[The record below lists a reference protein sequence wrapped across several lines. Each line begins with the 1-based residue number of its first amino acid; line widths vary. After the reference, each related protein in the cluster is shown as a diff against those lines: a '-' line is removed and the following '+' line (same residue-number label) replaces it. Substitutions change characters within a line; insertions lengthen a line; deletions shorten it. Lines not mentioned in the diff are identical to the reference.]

1 MVDPFRRSFTARVGG
16 AAATLAMVFG
26 AARAH
31 AEEAA
36 LTRERVIALA
46 EAAPTARVAELEA
59 AIAGATVTAA
69 DVIALENPVVSGLG
83 GVRFN
88 PDGSK
93 RFSGT
98 ATLSWPVELAG
109 QRGARVEAARAEHR
123 AALATVGHT
132 KRRAVL
138 GALLQHALVLRDEQQ
153 LQIAASRR
161 AFSQRLLQAAEKRRK
176 AGSVPELDVALT
188 ALQQQRDASVEAAV
202 QGTHDADKT
211 ALLTLLGKTNENPRV
226 VGSLVPAGEVSP
238 PAEMIRN
245 VPQRTDV
252 RAALAALDAA
262 RAKSTSERA
271 ARWPAVNVQAQYQRD
286 DSSDTV
292 MIGLS
297 IPLPVLNANR
307 ANVLT
312 SAAEI
317 GAAEARL
324 HASTLA
330 ATGEI
335 KQLQER
341 YAATR
346 RALELLAPTVA
357 LAAQAVDL
365 AARGYELGESDLT
378 SVLLVRREALDA
390 QSAVLEAQLAHAN
403 AKIELLIATGR
414 TPQ

>member
-1 MVDPFRRSFTARVGG
+1 MVDQFRRCLSTRVVG
-16 AAATLAMVFG
+16 AAATLAIVLST
-26 AARAH
+26 APSH
-31 AEEAA
+31 ADEAA
-36 LTRERVIALA
+36 LTRARVVEFAK
-46 EAAPTARVAELEA
+46 AAPAARVAEFEA
-59 AIAGATVTAA
+59 AVVGATVTAA
-69 DVIALENPVVSGLG
+69 GVLSLENPVLSGLG

-98 ATLSWPVELAG
+98 ATLSWPVEIAG
-109 QRGARVEAARAEHR
+109 QRGARVDAARAEHR
-123 AALATVGHT
+123 AALATVENT

-153 LQIAASRR
+153 LRIAASRR
-161 AFSQRLLQAAEKRRK
+161 AFSQRLLFTAEKRRK
-176 AGSVPELDVALT
+176 AGSVPELDVILT
-188 ALQQQRDASVEAAV
+188 ALQQQRDASAEAAV
-202 QGTHDADKT
+202 QGTRDADKT
-211 ALLTLLGKTNENPRV
+211 ALLTLLGKTNENPPV
-226 VGSLVPAGEVSP
+226 VGTLVPAGEVSP
-238 PAEMIRN
+238 QEEMIRN

-252 RAALAALDAA
+252 RAAVAALDAA

-286 DSSDTV
+286 DNSDTV

-317 GAAEARL
+317 GVAKARL
-324 HASTLA
+324 QGSTLA
-330 ATGEI
+330 AAGEI

-357 LAAQAVDL
+357 LVAQSVDL
-365 AARGYELGESDLT
+365 AARGYELGEGDLT

-390 QSAVLEAQLAHAN
+390 QSALLEAQLAHAN
-403 AKIELLIATGR
+403 AKIELLIAIGR